1 MAMIHTL
8 PNNGQTNDWL
18 TPKWLH
24 ALLGE
29 FDPDPCGHKDHLYRT
44 AKKIICPP
52 RDGLKAKWTG
62 RVWLN
67 PPYGSQIKDWLK
79 KMAKHGWGMAVG
91 RAGTEVESWFWPYI

>member
-29 FDPDPCGHKDHLYRT
+29 FDLDPVFSRAARYFKISGGKGILKDGGGVV
-44 AKKIICPP
+44 
-52 RDGLKAKWTG
+52 GL
-62 RVWLN
+62 R
-67 PPYGSQIKDWLK
+67 
-79 KMAKHGWGMAVG
+79 
-91 RAGTEVESWFWPYI
+91 